1 MAKLVA
7 KAYGEALFELAM
19 EKQNPEEFL
28 EEAQGILQILEENPE
43 FDKLMKHPK
52 ISKPEKE
59 EVVETGVVFVEENT
73 PYLSKYK
80 VKPVV

>member
-28 EEAQGILQILEENPE
+28 EEAQGILQILEENPV
-43 FDKLMKHPK
+43 HP
-52 ISKPEKE
+52 
-59 EVVETGVVFVEENT
+59 V
-73 PYLSKYK
+73 
-80 VKPVV
+80 PVRNGCVRYA